1 MPAKTRHVEDILRIL
16 LAHYK
21 SKFIGGVG
29 GAFVTNCSVNMA
41 VATGVS
47 FSESDIHEI
56 LVEVEKIPC
65 FEKDKTFHYK
75 VSASNIVANLTCSS
89 SFEAATKFG
98 FLLVHVG
105 SFSFS
110 SKNSTPDCSPVEVVC
125 ECEENGEITVYLV
138 GLGNNRTPHVSLL
151 KIEVKAKDDSSD
163 DTQPEPFDAVYI

>member
-56 LVEVEKIPC
+56 LVENCRFVKVE
-65 FEKDKTFHYK
+65 FWEFR
-75 VSASNIVANLTCSS
+75 
-89 SFEAATKFG
+89 
-98 FLLVHVG
+98 LVYDL
-105 SFSFS
+105 F
-110 SKNSTPDCSPVEVVC
+110 
-125 ECEENGEITVYLV
+125 
-138 GLGNNRTPHVSLL
+138 
-151 KIEVKAKDDSSD
+151 
-163 DTQPEPFDAVYI
+163 